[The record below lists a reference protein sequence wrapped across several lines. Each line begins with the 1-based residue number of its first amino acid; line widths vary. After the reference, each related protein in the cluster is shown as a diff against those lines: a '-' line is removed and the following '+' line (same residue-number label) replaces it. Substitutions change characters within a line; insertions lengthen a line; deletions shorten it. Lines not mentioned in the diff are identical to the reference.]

1 MKRFIEGENRFQ
13 STLFP
18 ESLEDYIAKDNSI
31 RIVDAFIDKLPLK
44 QLGFAGAEPSATG
57 RPGYQ
62 PATLLKIYLYGYLN
76 RIQSSRRLER
86 ESHRNVELIWLTGR
100 LMPDFKTIAD
110 FRKDNRQAIRRVC
123 MEFVGVCRELNLFS
137 ATLVAIDGSKFKAVN
152 SRDKNFTKKS
162 VKRRQQKTQ
171 ANIDRYLAKL
181 DAVDKEEPEI
191 REVTAKELKQ
201 KIASMQAK
209 MEQLKQYEAE
219 VEAHPDSQVSLT
231 DPDARSMIKAGGGS
245 TVSYNV
251 QTAVD
256 SKHHLIVAHE
266 VTNATSDRSQLS
278 SMAEQARTAL
288 GSKDLMVLADPGY
301 YKGEEIVACYES
313 GITALVPRTNT
324 TNRKAKGQYSK
335 ADFTYDAERNEY
347 VCPAGERLT
356 YRFDSVEKGKTL
368 WVYERSGC
376 TSCALR
382 SKCTTSSAKRLK
394 RWEKEQVL
402 DTADALLKKNPDAM
416 RQRKRLVEHPYGTI
430 KHWMGSTHF
439 LMKRLPNVQA
449 EMSLHV
455 LAYNLR
461 RAINVLGVPKILE
474 QLQAA

>member
-18 ESLEDYIAKDNSI
+18 ESLEDYIAEDNAI
-31 RIVDAFIDKLPLK
+31 RVIDAFIEKLDLK
-44 QLGFAGAEPSATG
+44 QLGFDRAEPSATG

-62 PATLLKIYLYGYLN
+62 PATMLKIYVYGYLN

-123 MEFVGVCRELNLFS
+123 LEFVGVCRELELFS

-152 SRDKNFTKKS
+152 SRDKNFTRKS
-162 VKRRQQKTQ
+162 VKLRLKKTQ

-181 DAVDKEEPEI
+181 DQVDKEEPEI
-191 REVTAKELKQ
+191 REVTAEELQQ
-201 KIASMQAK
+201 KIASMEAK
-209 MEQLKQYEAE
+209 MEELKEYEAE
-219 VEAHPDSQVSLT
+219 VDAHPDKQVSLT
-231 DPDARSMIKAGGGS
+231 DPDARSMMKAGGGS
-245 TVSYNV
+245 QVGYNV

-266 VTNATSDRSQLS
+266 VTNATTDRSQLS
-278 SMAEQARTAL
+278 SMAGKARTAL
-288 GSKDLMVLADPGY
+288 DAKTLTVIADPGY
-301 YKGEEIVACYES
+301 YKGEEIVDCYAA
-313 GITALVPRTNT
+313 GIKALVPKVDTSGS
-324 TNRKAKGQYSK
+324 KAKGRYSK
-335 ADFTYDAERNEY
+335 ADFRYDAERNEY
-347 VCPAGERLT
+347 VCPAGQRLT
-356 YRFDSVEKGKTL
+356 YRFDSIEHGKTL
-368 WVYERSGC
+368 WVYTRYGCSSCPLQAKC
-376 TSCALR
+376 TS
-382 SKCTTSSAKRLK
+382 SNAKRIK
-394 RWEKEQVL
+394 RWEKEHVL
-402 DTADALLKKNPDAM
+402 EAAAAELKQQPETM

-461 RAINVLGVPKILE
+461 RAINILGTKKIIE

>member
-18 ESLEDYIAKDNSI
+18 ESLEDYIAEDNAI
-31 RIVDAFIDKLPLK
+31 RVVDAFVNKLDLK
-44 QLGFAGAEPSATG
+44 QLGFDRAEPSATG

-62 PATLLKIYLYGYLN
+62 PATMLKIYVYGYLN

-110 FRKDNRQAIRRVC
+110 FRKDNRKAIRRVC
-123 MEFVGVCRELNLFS
+123 MEFVGVCRELELFS

-152 SRDKNFTKKS
+152 SRDKNFTRKS
-162 VKRRQQKTQ
+162 VKRRLKKTQ

-191 REVTAKELKQ
+191 REVTAQELKQ
-201 KIASMQAK
+201 KIASMEAK
-209 MEQLKQYEAE
+209 MEELEGYEAE
-219 VEAHPDSQVSLT
+219 VEAHPDKQVSVT
-231 DPDARSMIKAGGGS
+231 DPDARSMMKAGGGS
-245 TVSYNV
+245 TVGYNV

-256 SKHHLIVAHE
+256 SKHHLIAAHE
-266 VTNATSDRSQLS
+266 VTNAPSDRSQLT
-278 SMAEQARTAL
+278 SMAGQAKTAL
-288 GSKDLMVLADPGY
+288 DAKTFTVIADPGY
-301 YKGEEIVACYES
+301 YKGEEIVDCYAA
-313 GITALVPRTNT
+313 GIKALVPKVDTSGS
-324 TNRKAKGQYSK
+324 KAKGRYSK
-335 ADFTYDAERNEY
+335 ADFRYDAERNEY
-347 VCPAGERLT
+347 VCPAGQRLT
-356 YRFDSVEKGKTL
+356 YRFDSVEHGQRL
-368 WVYERSGC
+368 WVYMTYQC
-376 TSCALR
+376 ASCPLQA
-382 SKCTTSSAKRLK
+382 KCTTGNARRIK
-394 RWEKEQVL
+394 RWEHEKVL
-402 DTADALLKKNPDAM
+402 ETAQAELKKHPDAM

-461 RAINVLGVPKILE
+461 RAINVLGVPKIME

>member
-1 MKRFIEGENRFQ
+1 MKRFIEGENRSQ

-18 ESLEDYIAKDNSI
+18 ESLDDYIAEDNAV
-31 RIVDAFIDKLPLK
+31 RVVDAFVNKLDLK
-44 QLGFAGAEPSATG
+44 QLGFDRAEPSATG

-62 PATLLKIYLYGYLN
+62 PATMLKIYVYGYLN
-76 RIQSSRRLER
+76 RLQSSRRLER

-123 MEFVGVCRELNLFS
+123 VEFVGVCRELKLFS

-162 VKRRQQKTQ
+162 VKRRLQKTQ

-181 DAVDKEEPEI
+181 DAVDREEPEI
-191 REVTAKELKQ
+191 REVTAAQLKQ
-201 KIASMQAK
+201 KIASMEAK
-209 MEQLKQYEAE
+209 MEELKRHEAE
-219 VEAHPDSQVSLT
+219 VEAHPDKQVSLT
-231 DPDARSMIKAGGGS
+231 DPDARSMMKAGGGS

-256 SKHHLIVAHE
+256 SKHHLIAAHE
-266 VTNATSDRSQLS
+266 VTDAPSDRRQLA
-278 SMAEQARTAL
+278 SMAKQARTAL
-288 GSKDLMVLADPGY
+288 DAENLTVIADPGY
-301 YKGEEIVACYES
+301 YKGEEIVECYDA
-313 GITALVPRTNT
+313 GITALVPKTDT
-324 TNRKAKGQYSK
+324 TNRKAKGQYTK
-335 ADFTYDAERNEY
+335 ADFTYDAESNEY

-356 YRFDSVEKGKTL
+356 YRFDSVESGKTL
-368 WVYERSGC
+368 WVYMTNECS
-376 TSCALR
+376 SCPLQ
-382 SKCTTSSAKRLK
+382 SKCTTSSAKRIK
-394 RWEKEQVL
+394 RWEHEHRL
-402 DTADALLKKNPDAM
+402 ETAEVELKKNPDAM

-455 LAYNLR
+455 LTYNLR
-461 RAINVLGVPKILE
+461 RAINILGVPKILE
-474 QLQAA
+474 QLQAS

>member
-18 ESLEDYIAKDNSI
+18 ESLDDYIAPDNAV
-31 RIVDAFIDKLPLK
+31 RVVDAFVTKLDLK
-44 QLGFAGAEPSATG
+44 ELGFNRAEPSVTG

-62 PATLLKIYLYGYLN
+62 PATLLKIYVYGYLN
-76 RIQSSRRLER
+76 RLQSSRRLER

-110 FRKDNRQAIRRVC
+110 FRKDNRKAIRRVC
-123 MEFVGVCRELNLFS
+123 TEFVGVCRELELFS

-152 SRDKNFTKKS
+152 SRDQNFTKKS
-162 VKRRQQKTQ
+162 VKRRLQKTQ

-181 DAVDKEEPEI
+181 DAVDREEPEI
-191 REVTAKELKQ
+191 RAVTAAQLQQ
-201 KIASMQAK
+201 KIASMEVK
-209 MEQLKQYEAE
+209 MDELKVHEAE
-219 VEAHPDSQVSLT
+219 VEAHPDHQVSLT
-231 DPDARSMIKAGGGS
+231 DPDARSMMKAGGGS

-256 SKHHLIVAHE
+256 SKHHLIAAHE
-266 VTNATSDRSQLS
+266 VTNAGIDRNQLS
-278 SMAEQARTAL
+278 PMAGKARTAL
-288 GSKDLMVLADPGY
+288 DAETLTVIADPGY
-301 YKGEEIVACYES
+301 YKGEEIVACYDA
-313 GITALVPRTNT
+313 GITALVPKTDT
-324 TNRKAKGQYSK
+324 SPSKAKGRYSK
-335 ADFTYDAERNEY
+335 VDFRYDAEENEY
-347 VCPAGERLT
+347 ICPAGQRLT
-356 YRFDSVEKGKTL
+356 YRFDSVEHGKKM
-368 WVYERSGC
+368 WVYMTYQCSTC
-376 TSCALR
+376 PLQ
-382 SKCTTSSAKRLK
+382 SKCTTGNAKRIK
-394 RWEKEQVL
+394 RWEKEDVL
-402 DTADALLKKNPDAM
+402 DAADALLKKNPDAM

-461 RAINVLGVPKILE
+461 RAINILGVPRIIE
-474 QLQAA
+474 QLQTA